1 MAKRKLT
8 VPLMERAEC
17 GNQDLNGI
25 CVSGRSLELLL
36 EIKELLDVFAPS
48 GDDYRHSLWIEVPRG
63 KPSDWCSFNY
73 AKDWAEGETYTRAD
87 YLKEWKSNYPMA
99 SQWYHIAV
107 TRYRGHTY
115 LHMVENDHW
124 WCQIH
129 DDNDKHVHL
138 RDMAWMLE
146 PLAEFLREKVPVLAG
161 DVLSERCSVLCKK

>member
-1 MAKRKLT
+1 MT

-36 EIKELLDVFAPS
+36 EIKELLDVFAPT

-99 SQWYHIAV
+99 SQ
-107 TRYRGHTY
+107 
-115 LHMVENDHW
+115 
-124 WCQIH
+124 
-129 DDNDKHVHL
+129 
-138 RDMAWMLE
+138 
-146 PLAEFLREKVPVLAG
+146 
-161 DVLSERCSVLCKK
+161 